1 LYIHLSVI
9 NDSKSLQQRPKAKTT
24 QSPFHPIKKKNK
36 IRLFIMTHHCFCIL
50 KHGWWSFME
59 KFHKAGSQAVVL
71 YGLILSSP
79 HTHTHTEGLTLL
91 AVFKQSSI
99 VASTPIVAQR
109 TLHSSVEE
117 DET

>member
-1 LYIHLSVI
+1 MTANLFSNVQ
-9 NDSKSLQQRPKAKTT
+9 KPKQP

-59 KFHKAGSQAVVL
+59 KFHNAGSQAVVL

-79 HTHTHTEGLTLL
+79 HTHTHTHTHTQRLTLL
-91 AVFKQSSI
+91 AVFKLSST